1 MQEETSGRELRER
14 LDLIECMISEGRRKT
29 ESWGWTFVLW
39 GVAYFVAMLWASNG
53 HPISIWGRNNNHAW
67 PITMISAAVLTIA
80 IGIVFGSGKGQRQ
93 PETLTGRAIVSIW
106 IAVGISMLLIFPALA
121 ISNRLD
127 EHSFVALIASMLAI
141 ANGASGMLI
150 RWKSQIGCGIV
161 WWITS
166 VLACF
171 GSQMQLTIVFASA
184 LFLCQIVF
192 GIYAMIQE
200 SRRRQREIVHA

>member
-1 MQEETSGRELRER
+1 MQEETSGTELRER
-14 LDLIECMISEGRRKT
+14 LDLIESMISEGRRKT

-39 GVAYFVAMLWASNG
+39 GVAYFVAMLWASNWRMG
-53 HPISIWGRNNNHAW
+53 SIWGRNNHAW
-67 PITMISAAVLTIA
+67 PITMIATAVLTIA
-80 IGIVFGSGKGQRQ
+80 IGLAKGKRE
-93 PETLTGRAIVSIW
+93 PETMMGRAIVSIW
-106 IAVGISMLLIFPALA
+106 TAVGISMLSIFPALA

-127 EHSFVALIASMLAI
+127 EHAFVALVASMLAI
-141 ANGASGMLI
+141 ANGASGMVI
-150 RWKSQIGCGIV
+150 KWKSQIGCGIV

-166 VLACF
+166 VVACF
-171 GSQMQLTIVFASA
+171 GSEIQLTVVFCSA